1 MLQGDCVE
9 TLRSSIGTVS
19 AGASLFVAKAPPP
32 NWRGGLSFV
41 KKLVALALG
50 LSLLA
55 SPLALAG
62 PPAKPAASPAKPAAQ
77 KSPAKPAAQKSP
89 AKPTAAKP
97 PAKPKEDKPK
107 VSEVTTPSG
116 LKYTVVKAG
125 SGTEAQAGKTV
136 SVHYTGWLTN
146 GTKFDS
152 SVDRGTPFEFPL
164 GQGRVI
170 KGWDEGVAGMKVG
183 EKRKLTI
190 PADLA
195 YGKNGFPP
203 VIPANS
209 VLIFDVELLGVK

>member
-1 MLQGDCVE
+1 M
-9 TLRSSIGTVS
+9 
-19 AGASLFVAKAPPP
+19 
-32 NWRGGLSFV
+32 